1 MKERLIGAC
10 ILVALA
16 VIFIPMFFDEPA
28 PAGMVTKNV
37 ELPAAVTGVSTY
49 QMSLT
54 RNTPPEPISP
64 LVAAGKAPA
73 DKRSGKID
81 RTAAPA
87 TRTVDLAVNPEPA
100 TVKTKTVPVEVPPPQ
115 QQSTKVATAKP
126 AASKADSAP
135 ADPAAQQPGWVVQAG
150 SFANHDNA
158 QRLTNRLKQKGFDAF
173 ILQAKSGGQTVYRV
187 RVGPVDARRQAEKL
201 APAIAAASGG
211 PTEVVSNP

>member
-28 PAGMVTKNV
+28 PAGTVTKDV
-37 ELPAAVTGVSTY
+37 DLPAAVTGVSTY

-73 DKRSGKID
+73 EKRSGKIN
-81 RTAAPA
+81 RTVAPS
-87 TRTVDLAVNPEPA
+87 TRTVDLAVSPETA
-100 TVKTKTVPVEVPPPQ
+100 TVKTKTVPVAVPPPQ
-115 QQSTKVATAKP
+115 QSKKVATAKL
-126 AASKADSAP
+126 AASKVDGAP
-135 ADPAAQQPGWVVQAG
+135 ADPAARQPGWAVQAG
-150 SFANHDNA
+150 SFANRDNA

-173 ILQAKSGGQTVYRV
+173 ILQAKSGRQTVYRV
-187 RVGPVDARRQAEKL
+187 RVGPVDARREAEKL

>member
-16 VIFIPMFFDEPA
+16 VIFIPMFFNEPA
-28 PAGMVTKNV
+28 PAGMVTKDID
-37 ELPAAVTGVSTY
+37 LPAAVTGVSTY

-54 RNTPPEPISP
+54 RDTPPEPISP

-73 DKRSGKID
+73 EKRSGTID
-81 RTAAPA
+81 RTVPS
-87 TRTVDLAVNPEPA
+87 TRTVDLAVNHELA

-115 QQSTKVATAKP
+115 QSKKVATAKP
-126 AASKADSAP
+126 AASKADIAP

-150 SFANHDNA
+150 SFANRDNA
-158 QRLTNRLKQKGFDAF
+158 QRLTNRLKQKGFEAF